1 MAGRLENKVAL
12 VLVLP
17 VLAPISGGSG
27 KRMRIHP
34 DLVAKMAG

>member
-17 VLAPISGGSG
+17 VLAPISGGI
-27 KRMRIHP
+27 RETYADAP
-34 DLVAKMAG
+34 